1 MSNNDRI
8 ENLEVKLDK
17 LSDGLSAIDKTLERN
32 TSSLEMHM
40 KRTDMLEQYVKEELT
55 PLKTHMTKITYGI
68 KGIMWFCG
76 IIVTVAGFI
85 VSLQK
90 LGVI

>member
-17 LSDGLSAIDKTLERN
+17 LSDGLISIDKTLERN
-32 TSSLEMHM
+32 TVSLEMHM
-40 KRTDMLEQYVKEELT
+40 HRTDLLEAYVKEELT

-68 KGIMWFCG
+68 KGVMWFCG
-76 IIVTVAGFI
+76 VIVTIAGFI
-85 VSLQK
+85 VTLQK
-90 LGVI
+90 LGLL